1 MSPTDIRPE
10 PVWGVA
16 QPEVEPCSSF
26 ESGATPIMITGFI
39 VRLLQY
45 HFYDPGNIMHEMLKS
60 YRWQPDCAKGIVQ
73 PDNSIL
79 RPIHVGTS
87 YEFTPGNVQ
96 QRPGLFVKREPMQ
109 TERIAVTEGDSGT
122 ITPTFPFRGKP
133 LQKRLQGR
141 YSIIC
146 ISSKGEEADLLGE
159 EVFYRM
165 LHFQSLIRKEMRLG
179 AFSVEGLGEVQ
190 TVDADGGSRGFYTVV
205 SLFWAMVYRWAMVP
219 EAPILK
225 RLNFITNMDKS
236 DKGY

>member
-1 MSPTDIRPE
+1 MS
-10 PVWGVA
+10 

-45 HFYDPGNIMHEMLKS
+45 HFSDPDNIMHELLKS
-60 YRWQPDCAKGIVQ
+60 YRWQADCVKGIVQ
-73 PDNSIL
+73 PDNSIM
-79 RPIHVGTS
+79 RPIHVGVS

-96 QRPGLFVKREPMQ
+96 QRPGLFVKREPMS
-109 TERIAVTEGDSGT
+109 TERIAITEGDSGT
-122 ITPTFPFRGKP
+122 ITPKFPFPGKS

-146 ISSKGEEADLLGE
+146 ISSQGTEADLLGE

-165 LHFQSLIRKEMRLG
+165 LHFQSLIRREMRLG
-179 AFSVEGLGEVQ
+179 SFNVEGLSEVQ
-190 TVDADGGSRGFYTVV
+190 TLDTDGGPRGFYTVIAI
-205 SLFWAMVYRWAMVP
+205 FWAMIYRWAMVP

-225 RLNFITNMDKS
+225 RLNFTTNMDKS
-236 DKGY
+236 DQGY

>member
-96 QRPGLFVKREPMQ
+96 RAP
-109 TERIAVTEGDSGT
+109 ERLRRTAA
-122 ITPTFPFRGKP
+122 
-133 LQKRLQGR
+133 
-141 YSIIC
+141 IC
-146 ISSKGEEADLLGE
+146 
-159 EVFYRM
+159 
-165 LHFQSLIRKEMRLG
+165 LHALS
-179 AFSVEGLGEVQ
+179 
-190 TVDADGGSRGFYTVV
+190 
-205 SLFWAMVYRWAMVP
+205 MVP
-219 EAPILK
+219 LPIKKPSWRK
-225 RLNFITNMDKS
+225 RA
-236 DKGY
+236 